1 MRFPA
6 VILVVLASFSATALG
21 QNNPA
26 LADMFLADQAARRGE
41 NIDWAVVT
49 AQDAERRS
57 AVTAILEAG
66 GIRTALDY
74 YNAAMI
80 FQHGESEEDIRLA
93 HSFATISAALGD
105 TAAAQW
111 LKAASWDRLMLQ
123 YGQPQWYGTQYV
135 RDESGRWVLHEVDPD
150 AVTDEQRTAWSV
162 PSLAESQARA
172 AQMNGGR

>member
-6 VILVVLASFSATALG
+6 IILVVLASFSATALG

-80 FQHGESEEDIRLA
+80 FQHGESDEDIRLA

-111 LKAASWDRLMLQ
+111 LKAASWDRLML
-123 YGQPQWYGTQYV
+123 
-135 RDESGRWVLHEVDPD
+135 H
-150 AVTDEQRTAWSV
+150 
-162 PSLAESQARA
+162 
-172 AQMNGGR
+172 